1 MRSSPAR
8 HVALL
13 LCVALAGGTTLFG
26 TGCRRGLRDAPPD
39 LRNYLPRE
47 SVGPVPYDR
56 RALEGQA
63 TLITFFAT
71 WCFPC
76 LGQLGLVAELQETYG
91 PEGLRAVAVGM
102 DLEGKRVLAPFAQ
115 TYATTFP
122 VVVADDALRAGQTP
136 FGRVQTLPSTV
147 ILDRQGRVV
156 VAWPG
161 LANVD
166 EVKEQVERALKTRAG
181 PR

>member
-1 MRSSPAR
+1 M
-8 HVALL
+8 
-13 LCVALAGGTTLFG
+13 
-26 TGCRRGLRDAPPD
+26 RRGPGLWAGLVLLGAVSALGAGCLRGVRDEPPD
-39 LRNYLPRE
+39 LRNYLPRQ
-47 SVGPVPYDR
+47 SVGPVPYQR
-56 RALEGQA
+56 AALEGQA
-63 TLITFFAT
+63 TVITFFAT

-76 LGQLGLVAELQETYG
+76 LGQLALVEELQEAYG
-91 PEGLRAVAVGM
+91 ERGLRAVAVGM
-102 DLEGKRVLAPFAQ
+102 DLEGAKVLGPFAQ
-115 TYATTFP
+115 GYVKTLP
-122 VVVADDALRAGQTP
+122 VVVADDALRSGATP

-166 EVKEQVERALKTRAG
+166 EVREQVERALKTRAG